1 MLARGGFGQQQQQPQ
16 TIAHQQAGLPQPGHR
31 PPQNVYSQG
40 SSSSGLY
47 SPSAAAALARLTQS
61 AQQGHQ
67 AQPSLAS
74 SPNLQRLSPLLQSS
88 VLANQM
94 QQRQGRT
101 SGPPGFAG
109 RPGQHPVSLPLLTEL
124 RTPLVLCTA
133 DELFLAAC
141 KESRWCFRQM
151 QVDRAA
157 CFYMISTWSR
167 EAVAWLC
174 SDFHL
179 QNKIQ

>member
-1 MLARGGFGQQQQQPQ
+1 MAPEAACMHTDLPMPLIKICLCFSSRSAYASHKDLPLPLQGLSVTELEAQMLARGGFGQQQQQPQ
-16 TIAHQQAGLPQPGHR
+16 AMAHQQAGLPQPGHR

-74 SPNLQRLSPLLQSS
+74 SPNLQRVSPLLQSS
-88 VLANQM
+88 LLANQM

-109 RPGQHPVSLPLLTEL
+109 RPGGHPNLP
-124 RTPLVLCTA
+124 
-133 DELFLAAC
+133 AC
-141 KESRWCFRQM
+141 
-151 QVDRAA
+151 
-157 CFYMISTWSR
+157 
-167 EAVAWLC
+167 
-174 SDFHL
+174 
-179 QNKIQ
+179 

>member
-1 MLARGGFGQQQQQPQ
+1 MPVTQICLCLQGLSVTELEAQMLARGVFGQQQQQPQ
-16 TIAHQQAGLPQPGHR
+16 AMAHQQAGLPQPGHR
-31 PPQNVYSQG
+31 PPQISYSQG

-88 VLANQM
+88 LLANQM

-109 RPGQHPVSLPLLTEL
+109 RPGQHQTHLPLLTEL
-124 RTPLVLCTA
+124 TPPLHALHDGCIV
-133 DELFLAAC
+133 
-141 KESRWCFRQM
+141 SRC
-151 QVDRAA
+151 
-157 CFYMISTWSR
+157 I
-167 EAVAWLC
+167 
-174 SDFHL
+174 
-179 QNKIQ
+179 